1 MKFTWKWLQD
11 HLETDRNLSDIL
23 ETLPK
28 LGLEVASVVNL
39 AEDLKSFVSVE
50 IIDLKKH
57 PNADKLNVCKV
68 FDGKQTFSVVCG
80 APNVKLGMK
89 SVFANIGTFIP
100 GLNLKLKKGKIRGE
114 ESFGMLCSEKELT
127 LSENHDGIIELES
140 SSELGMS
147 VSDIMDLNDP
157 IIEIE
162 ITPNRGDCLGVRGI
176 ARDLATAGMGNLKDL
191 DFKVIEGKFDS
202 IINWHVDLDQDQ
214 KHLCPKVYG
223 RSFTNLKN
231 IESPSWLKNRLIA
244 VDQRPISSIVDIT
257 NYIMIDLGR
266 PLHAYD
272 IDKIKGKTL
281 RITKSKK
288 GDKFFALNGNTYVL
302 DNNMLVISDD
312 QGVDDLAGIMGGERT
327 GVTKETTRMFLEA
340 AIFDPVSIANT
351 GRKLNLHSDARYR
364 FERGLDYNSPESVMH
379 YAAEMVNKIC
389 GGKISKIVKFKL
401 EQKNK
406 IIKFDPNIIYQLTGV
421 KIANELAKSMLE
433 KLGFKIILLD
443 NIWDITPPT
452 WRPDIDGVADI
463 VEEII
468 RINGYEKIPSIKLP
482 RSNYIAKPAMS
493 IKHRQAF
500 FASKTLASRGYNE
513 VITFSFLNKTM
524 ANKFNGGGFA
534 LNLVNPISSELT
546 DMRPSILPNLLLA
559 VQKNVNIGI
568 QDLSVFEIGPIFKGD
583 SPHEQ
588 KSTISGIRYGE
599 KIKKDWKK
607 EAAKFDFYDI
617 KLDVI
622 NTVEAIGVSKN
633 SIKIFQEAPNY
644 FHPGRSAVFKI
655 GQTIIANFGEIHP
668 EILDDFGLN
677 NEVYGF
683 EIFYESIPLPKRN
696 KISRPMLKISNLQPV
711 TREFAF
717 IVDDKIESEK
727 VCQIAKSINKD
738 LIADVTILDIYNGDK
753 IPQNMKSIAIKVII
767 QPIKETLTDL
777 ALEEIS
783 TNLINAIEK
792 KLSGYLRKI

>member
-1 MKFTWKWLQD
+1 MKFTWKWLLD
-11 HLETDRNLSDIL
+11 HLDTDRNVSEIL
-23 ETLPK
+23 EKLPK

-39 AEDLKSFVSVE
+39 AVDLRDFVSVE
-50 IIDLKKH
+50 IIDVKKH

-68 FDGKQTFSVVCG
+68 FDGKNTFSVVCG

-140 SSELGMS
+140 SSELGLS
-147 VSDIMDLNDP
+147 VTDIMDLNDP

-176 ARDLATAGMGNLKDL
+176 ARDLATADMGNLKDL
-191 DFKVIEGKFDS
+191 DYIVNDGEFDS
-202 IINWHVDLDQDQ
+202 IIDWKVDLDQDQ
-214 KHLCPKVYG
+214 KYLCPKIFG

-231 IESPSWLKNRLIA
+231 VESPLWLKNRLIA

-257 NYIMIDLGR
+257 NYIMIDIGR

-272 IDKIKGKTL
+272 IDKIKGKSL
-281 RITKSKK
+281 RIKKSNK
-288 GDKFFALNGNTYVL
+288 GDKFFALNGNSYEL
-302 DNNMLVISDD
+302 DDNMLVISDE

-327 GVTKETTRMFLEA
+327 GVTKDTTRMFLEA
-340 AIFDPVSIANT
+340 AIFDPISIANT

-364 FERGLDYNSPESVMH
+364 FERGLDYNSPELVMH
-379 YAAEMVNKIC
+379 YAAKMINKIC
-389 GGKISKIVKFKL
+389 GGKISKIVNFRI

-421 KIANELAKSMLE
+421 KIKNELSKLILE
-433 KLGFKIILLD
+433 KLGFKIVSLD
-443 NIWDITPPT
+443 NIWEIVTPT
-452 WRPDIDGVADI
+452 WRPDINGIADI

-468 RINGYEKIPSIKLP
+468 RINGYEKIPSIKLS
-482 RSNYIAKPAMS
+482 RSNYIAKPAMN

-500 FASKTLASRGYNE
+500 FMSRILASRGYNE

-524 ANKFNGGGFA
+524 ADRFNGGGLA

-546 DMRPSILPNLLLA
+546 DMRPSIIPNLLFA
-559 VQKNVNIGI
+559 VQKNVNMGA
-568 QDLSVFEIGPIFKGD
+568 QDLSFFEVGPIFKGD
-583 SPHEQ
+583 SPNEQ
-588 KSTISGIRYGE
+588 ISTITGIRYGD
-599 KIKKDWKK
+599 KIKKDWQK
-607 EAAKFDFYDI
+607 EAVQFDFYDI

-622 NTVEAIGVSKN
+622 KALEAIGIPKN
-633 SIKIFQEAPNY
+633 SLKIFQEAPDY

-655 GQTIIANFGEIHP
+655 GHNIIANFGEIHP
-668 EILDDFGLN
+668 EIIDIFGFN
-677 NEVYGF
+677 KSAIGF
-683 EIFYESIPLPKRN
+683 EVFYEKITLPKKN

-711 TREFAF
+711 TREFSF
-717 IVDDKIESEK
+717 LLSEEIETEK
-727 VCQIAKSINKD
+727 VCQVTKSVNKD
-738 LIADVTILDIYNGDK
+738 LITDVTILDIYKGEK
-753 IPQNMKSIAIKVII
+753 IPQNMKSVAVKVTI
-767 QPIKETLTDL
+767 QPIQETLTDY

-783 TNLINAIEK
+783 AKLIRAIEK
-792 KLSGYLRKI
+792 KLSGFLRVI